1 MKTIKLAVVLA
12 SAVPLGALALTA
24 SPAAAIAVFD
34 ASNYAQN
41 LLQAARALEQI
52 NHQVTSLQNEA
63 AMLEAMSRNLERVDF
78 PELERVRR
86 AMQRIDALM
95 EQARAIDFRVEGLD
109 RQLEAL
115 FPGAGAQAITR
126 DARVAQARER
136 LAAAQAG
143 YADAMRAQAHVAENV
158 REDAALLADLAR
170 RSDGAVGALQ
180 AQQAASQLAALGVK
194 QQLQLQSLL
203 AAEFRS
209 GAIERARRAQAEA
222 DGREATRRFLGRR
235 QAYAPRGD

>member
-1 MKTIKLAVVLA
+1 MNTMKIAALLAA
-12 SAVPLGALALTA
+12 AVPLGALVLTP
-24 SPAAAIAVFD
+24 SPAAAIPVFD

-52 NHQVTSLQNEA
+52 NHQVRSLQNEA
-63 AMLEAMSRNLERVDF
+63 AMIEAMSRNLERVDF
-78 PELERVRR
+78 PELQRVQR
-86 AMQRIDALM
+86 AMQRIDGLM
-95 EQARAIDFRVEGLD
+95 EQARAIDFQVEGLD
-109 RQLEAL
+109 RRIEAL
-115 FPGAGAQAITR
+115 FPGAGAQAMNR
-126 DARVAQARER
+126 NARVVQARER

-143 YADAMRAQAHVAENV
+143 YVDAMRLQAHVAENV

-203 AAEFRS
+203 ASEFRS
-209 GAIERARRAQAEA
+209 AGIERARRAQAEA
-222 DGREATRRFLGRR
+222 EGREATRRFLGRR